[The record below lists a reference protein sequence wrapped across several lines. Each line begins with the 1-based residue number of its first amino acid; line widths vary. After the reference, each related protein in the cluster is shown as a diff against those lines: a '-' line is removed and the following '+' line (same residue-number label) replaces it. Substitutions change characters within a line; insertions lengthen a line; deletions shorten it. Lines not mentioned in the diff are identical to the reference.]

1 MPKDSQNSYYKVK
14 TMFNLLNFS
23 LKFLI
28 IFIGVLVF
36 FVLSTLWYFSIGLPD
51 YKKLSNYQPPISSRV
66 YSENRKLIAEYA
78 IEKRLFIPYESIPDK
93 VINAFLS
100 AEDKN
105 FFSHPGVDAKGI
117 IRATIKNIK
126 NITQNK
132 RLEGASTITQQ
143 VAKNFLLTNEISLKR
158 KIKEAI
164 LAFRIER
171 AYTKERILE
180 LYLNQIYLGQGAYG
194 IAAASLEYFDK
205 PIKELN
211 YQEAALLAA
220 LPKAP
225 SKYNP
230 YKFPEVAKFRRN
242 LVLLNLKEN
251 NFISKEQ
258 LKILK
263 NSKLKLK
270 KRKIEIV
277 NEANSYTE
285 EVRRTVKNIYGFEKL
300 YSQGLSISTPL
311 NINYQI
317 QALKSL
323 RKGIENYDKRRGWR
337 GPITNKIKN
346 KNWEKKISSYKLD
359 PTLKWHL
366 AEIISVNNE
375 EINFKI
381 IDKKKEN
388 FEGILKFKNVK
399 WSLPNKKSIPDIH
412 NVGDILFIKKENK
425 FWALKQYPKVNG
437 GIVILDPYTGEV
449 LALAGGFNFKK
460 SEFNRV
466 TQAKRQ
472 PGSAFKPIVYAAA
485 LENGFSPNS
494 IILDAPF
501 VESQGVGLKNWKPEN
516 YGKKFYGPSTFR
528 KGIEY
533 SRNLMTVRIAKILGL
548 EKILDL
554 SKKLNIYDEIPE
566 LLSVSL
572 GAAETTLIDLTSAY
586 APFVNGGKK
595 IDPKLISRIQDRRGK
610 TIFLE
615 KSRRC
620 IGCDKFINESLQ
632 LPKIENTNKKIISEA
647 TAYQMTSI
655 LKGTVERGTAKKLKS
670 LNVPLAGKT
679 GTTNDNYD
687 AWFIGFSSNL
697 VIGVYVGFDNPKT
710 LGKFETGSKA
720 ALPIFKDFVEKA
732 LYKEDFG
739 EFKIPE
745 NIYLT
750 SLNYDTGNKAS
761 PGDKNSIIE
770 ALKIEDIN
778 NINNKNLISTNGR
791 DKIIKFRQF
800 Y

>member
-1 MPKDSQNSYYKVK
+1 MLK
-14 TMFNLLNFS
+14 FINFS
-23 LKFLI
+23 IKFLI
-28 IFIGVLVF
+28 IFLIAILIF
-36 FVLSTLWYFSIGLPD
+36 LLTTLWYFSIGLPD

-66 YSENRKLIAEYA
+66 YSNDGKLIAEYA
-78 IEKRLFIPYESIPDK
+78 LQKRLFVPYESIPK
-93 VINAFLS
+93 IVVNSFLS

-105 FFSHPGVDAKGI
+105 FFTHPGIDAKGI
-117 IRATIKNIK
+117 LRAIIKNIG
-126 NITQNK
+126 NISQNK

-171 AYTKERILE
+171 AYSKERILE
-180 LYLNQIYLGQGAYG
+180 LYLNQIYLGQGTYG

-205 PIKELN
+205 SIKELT
-211 YQEAALLAA
+211 YPDAALLAA

-230 YKFPEVAKFRRN
+230 YKYPDVGKFRRN
-242 LVLLNLKEN
+242 LVLKNLEEN
-251 NFISKEQ
+251 NFISK
-258 LKILK
+258 K
-263 NSKLKLK
+263 NLIKFKKSNLNLK

-285 EVRRTVKNIYGFEKL
+285 EVRRAVKENYGFEKL
-300 YSQGLSISTPL
+300 YSEGLSIKTPL
-311 NINYQI
+311 SIDYQI
-317 QALKSL
+317 QAIKSL
-323 RKGIENYDKRRGWR
+323 RKGIEDYDRRHGWR
-337 GPITNKIKN
+337 GPLTNKFKN
-346 KNWEKKISSYKLD
+346 RNWRSKIDGFKLD
-359 PTLKWHL
+359 PTLNWKF
-366 AEIISVNNE
+366 AEILEIKESEISFQIINQNE
-375 EINFKI
+375 KNTIEKLF
-381 IDKKKEN
+381 
-388 FEGILKFKNVK
+388 LKNLK
-399 WSLPNKKSIPDIH
+399 WSLPKNKPISSRHSI
-412 NVGDILFIKKENK
+412 GDIILVKKEKNLWK
-425 FWALKQYPKVNG
+425 LKQYPKVNG
-437 GIVILDPYTGEV
+437 GIIALDPFTGDV
-449 LALAGGFNFKK
+449 KALVGGFNFKS

-516 YGKKFYGPSTFR
+516 YGKKFYGPTTLR

-548 EKILDL
+548 DKILDL
-554 SKKLNIYDEIPE
+554 SKKLDIYNEIPE

-572 GAAETTLIDLTSAY
+572 GAAETSLINLTAAY
-586 APFVNGGKK
+586 ASFVNGGKK
-595 IDPKLISRIQDRRGK
+595 VNPNLISRIQDRRGK
-610 TIFLE
+610 TIFQI
-615 KSRRC
+615 KSRKC
-620 IGCDKFINESLQ
+620 LGCDKFIDQSIDY
-632 LPKIENTNKKIISEA
+632 PKIENINKRVFSEA
-647 TAYQMTSI
+647 TAYQMVTI
-655 LKGTVERGTAKKLKS
+655 LRGAVERGTAKKLRS

-697 VIGVYVGFDNPKT
+697 VVGVYIGFDNPRT

-720 ALPIFKDFVEKA
+720 ALPIFKDFIENA
-732 LYKEDFG
+732 LFEDDFND
-739 EFKIPE
+739 FQIPE
-745 NIYLT
+745 KIYLT
-750 SLNYDTGNKAS
+750 SLNYDTGLKSSAK
-761 PGDKNSIIE
+761 DKKTIIE

-778 NINNKNLISTNGR
+778 NIENNSLISINDR
-791 DKIIKFRQF
+791 DTLIKFRQF

>member
-1 MPKDSQNSYYKVK
+1 MLK
-14 TMFNLLNFS
+14 FLNFS
-23 LKFLI
+23 AKFII
-28 IFIGVLVF
+28 IFFVSIIF
-36 FVLSTLWYFSIGLPD
+36 FVFSTLWYFSVGLPD

-66 YSENRKLIAEYA
+66 YSEDNKLIAEYA
-78 IEKRLFIPYESIPDK
+78 LEKRLFIPFESIPDK
-93 VINAFLS
+93 VVNAFLS

-105 FFSHPGVDAKGI
+105 FFSHPGIDAKGI
-117 IRATIKNIK
+117 LRAIVKNIK
-126 NITQNK
+126 NISQNK

-143 VAKNFLLTNEISLKR
+143 VAKNFLLTNEVSMKR
-158 KIKEAI
+158 KVKEAI

-180 LYLNQIYLGQGAYG
+180 LYLNQIYLGQGTYG

-205 PIKELN
+205 SIKELN
-211 YQEAALLAA
+211 YSEAALLAA

-230 YKFPEVAKFRRN
+230 YKYPDVAKFRRN
-242 LVLLNLKEN
+242 LVLTNLEEN
-251 NFISKEQ
+251 NFISKKQFEE
-258 LKILK
+258 LKK
-263 NSKLKLK
+263 SKLKLK

-311 NINYQI
+311 KIDYQI

-323 RKGIENYDKRRGWR
+323 RKGIEEYDRRRGWR
-337 GPITNKIKN
+337 GPVANKITN
-346 KNWEKKISSYKLD
+346 KNWENSVNQYKLD
-359 PTLKWHL
+359 PTLKWNF
-366 AEIISVNNE
+366 AEIISLENNQ
-375 EINFKI
+375 IKFKLI
-381 IDKKKEN
+381 EKKKEN
-388 FEGILKFKNVK
+388 IEGLISSQNFK
-399 WSLPNKKSIPDIH
+399 WSVPKKKLLKDIH
-412 NVGDILFIKKENK
+412 KIGDIIFVKKQNN
-425 FWALKQYPKVNG
+425 FWSLKQYPKVNG
-437 GIVILDPYTGEV
+437 GIVILDPYNGDV
-449 LALAGGFNFKK
+449 LGLVGGFNFKT

-485 LENGFSPNS
+485 LEKGFAPNT

-533 SRNLMTVRIAKILGL
+533 SRNLMTVRIAKMLGL
-548 EKILDL
+548 EEILDL

-572 GAAETTLIDLTSAY
+572 GAAETTLISLTSAY

-595 IDPKLISRIQDRRGK
+595 IEPKLISRIQDRRGK
-610 TIFLE
+610 TIFQ
-615 KSRRC
+615 KKNVKC
-620 IGCDKFINESLQ
+620 IGCDKFINEDIEF
-632 LPKIENTNKKIISEA
+632 PKIENNNEKIISEE

-655 LKGTVERGTAKKLKS
+655 LQGAVQRGTAKKLKS
-670 LNVPLAGKT
+670 LKVPLAGKT

-697 VIGVYVGFDNPKT
+697 VIGVYIGFDNPKT

-732 LYKEDFG
+732 LYKDDFE
-739 EFKIPE
+739 EFQIPE

-750 SLNYDTGNKAS
+750 SLNYDTGVKSAS
-761 PGDKNSIIE
+761 GEKNSIIE
-770 ALKIEDIN
+770 ALKLKDIN
-778 NINNKNLISTNGR
+778 NINNKNLISSGGR

>member
-1 MPKDSQNSYYKVK
+1 MLK
-14 TMFNLLNFS
+14 FINFS
-23 LKFLI
+23 IKFVI
-28 IFIGVLVF
+28 IFFGILIF
-36 FVLSTLWYFSIGLPD
+36 FIFSTLWYFSIGLPD

-66 YSENRKLIAEYA
+66 YSEDSKLIAEYA
-78 IEKRLFIPYESIPDK
+78 IEKRLFIPFESIPEK
-93 VINAFLS
+93 VINSFLS

-105 FFSHPGVDAKGI
+105 FFSHPGIDARGI
-117 IRATIKNIK
+117 LRAIIKNVK
-126 NITQNK
+126 NISQNK

-143 VAKNFLLTNEISLKR
+143 VAKNFLLTNEVSMKR
-158 KIKEAI
+158 KVKEAI

-171 AYTKERILE
+171 AYTKKRILE
-180 LYLNQIYLGQGAYG
+180 LYLNQIYLGQGTYG
-194 IAAASLEYFDK
+194 IAAASLEYFNK
-205 PIKELN
+205 SIKELN
-211 YQEAALLAA
+211 YEEAALLAA

-230 YKFPEVAKFRRN
+230 YRYPEVAKFRRD
-242 LVLLNLKEN
+242 LVLENLEEN
-251 NFISKEQ
+251 KFISNKRLIE
-258 LKILK
+258 LKKI
-263 NSKLKLK
+263 KLKLN
-270 KRKIEIV
+270 KRKIEII

-311 NINYQI
+311 KISYQI

-323 RKGIENYDKRRGWR
+323 RKGIENYDRRRGWR

-346 KNWEKKISSYKLD
+346 NNWKKKISTYKLD
-359 PTLKWHL
+359 PTLKWQF
-366 AEIISVNNE
+366 AEVTSVENNE
-375 EINFKI
+375 VRFQVVDKETKKQKGVLAYKSLKWTIPKNKEIKNIYKI
-381 IDKKKEN
+381 GDIIFVKKEN
-388 FEGILKFKNVK
+388 NSWI
-399 WSLPNKKSIPDIH
+399 
-412 NVGDILFIKKENK
+412 
-425 FWALKQYPKVNG
+425 LKQYPKVNG
-437 GIVILDPYTGEV
+437 GIVAIDPFTGDV
-449 LALAGGFNFKK
+449 LALVGGFNFKT

-485 LENGFSPNS
+485 LEKGFSPNS

-548 EKILDL
+548 DEILNL
-554 SKKLNIYDEIPE
+554 SKKLNIYEEIPE

-572 GAAETTLIDLTSAY
+572 GAAETTLMSLTSAY

-595 IDPKLISRIQDRRGK
+595 INPKLISRIQDRRGK
-610 TIFLE
+610 TIFKE
-615 KSRRC
+615 KDIRC
-620 IGCDKFINESLQ
+620 VGCDKFINDLETN
-632 LPKIENTNKKIISEA
+632 LPKIENNSEKVISEE

-655 LKGTVERGTAKKLKS
+655 LQGAVARGTAKKLKS

-679 GTTNDNYD
+679 GTTNNNYD

-697 VIGVYVGFDNPKT
+697 IIGVYIGYDNPKT
-710 LGKFETGSKA
+710 LGKFETGSKV

-750 SLNYDTGNKAS
+750 SINYDTGKKS
-761 PGDKNSIIE
+761 ITSEKNVIIE
-770 ALKIEDIN
+770 ALKLKDIN
-778 NINNKNLISTNGR
+778 NIDNNNLMSTKGR
-791 DKIIKFRQF
+791 DKIFKFRQF

>member
-1 MPKDSQNSYYKVK
+1 MIK
-14 TMFNLLNFS
+14 FLNFS
-23 LKFLI
+23 IKFVI
-28 IFIGVLVF
+28 IFLVIIIF
-36 FVLSTLWYFSIGLPD
+36 FTFSTLWYFSVGLPD

-66 YSENRKLIAEYA
+66 YSKDSRLIAEYA
-78 IEKRLFIPYESIPDK
+78 LEKRLFIPYESVPEK

-105 FFSHPGVDAKGI
+105 FFKHPGIDAKGI
-117 IRATIKNIK
+117 LRAIIKNIK
-126 NITQNK
+126 NISQNK

-143 VAKNFLLTNEISLKR
+143 VAKNFLLTNEVSMKR
-158 KIKEAI
+158 KVKEAI

-205 PIKELN
+205 SIKELN
-211 YQEAALLAA
+211 YSEAALLAA

-230 YKFPEVAKFRRN
+230 YKYPEVAKFRRN
-242 LVLLNLKEN
+242 LVLQNLKEN
-251 NFISKEQ
+251 NFISKNE
-258 LKILK
+258 LNILK
-263 NSKLKLK
+263 DSNLRLK

-300 YSQGLSISTPL
+300 YSQGLSIRTPL

-323 RKGIENYDKRRGWR
+323 RKGIEDYDRRQGWR
-337 GPITNKIKN
+337 GPITNKIQN
-346 KNWEKKISSYKLD
+346 KNWEKKINQYKLD
-359 PTLKWHL
+359 PTLNWKF
-366 AEIISVNNE
+366 AEITSLNDYELQFNIINQKKDISE
-375 EINFKI
+375 KKI
-381 IDKKKEN
+381 SLKNLKWSIPKKKTIKDIHDVGDIIFVKKEN
-388 FEGILKFKNVK
+388 SSWK
-399 WSLPNKKSIPDIH
+399 
-412 NVGDILFIKKENK
+412 
-425 FWALKQYPKVNG
+425 LKQYPKANG
-437 GIVILDPYTGEV
+437 GIVILDPFSGDV
-449 LALAGGFNFKK
+449 LALVGGFNFKT

-466 TQAKRQ
+466 TQARRQ

-485 LENGFSPNS
+485 LEKGFAPNS

-548 EKILDL
+548 DEILNL
-554 SKKLNIYDEIPE
+554 SKKLEIYEEIPE

-572 GAAETTLIDLTSAY
+572 GAAETTLLNLTSAY

-595 IDPKLISRIQDRRGK
+595 IKPKMISRIQDRRGK
-610 TIFLE
+610 TIYQE
-615 KSRRC
+615 KSRKC
-620 IGCDKFINESLQ
+620 LGCDKFIGEKINY
-632 LPKIENTNKKIISEA
+632 PKIENTNEKVISEE

-655 LKGTVERGTAKKLKS
+655 LQGVVQRGTAKKLRSMK
-670 LNVPLAGKT
+670 VPLAGKT

-687 AWFIGFSSNL
+687 AWFIGFSSNII
-697 VIGVYVGFDNPKT
+697 VGVYIGYDNPKT

-720 ALPIFKDFVEKA
+720 ALPIFKNFVENA
-732 LYKEDFG
+732 LYKEDFR
-739 EFKIPE
+739 EFKIPQ
-745 NIYLT
+745 NVFLT
-750 SLNYDTGNKAS
+750 SLNYDTGVKSA
-761 PGDKNSIIE
+761 PGEKNSIIE
-770 ALKIEDIN
+770 ALKLKDIN
-778 NINNKNLISTNGR
+778 NLENNNFSLTNGR

>member
-1 MPKDSQNSYYKVK
+1 
-14 TMFNLLNFS
+14 MFKFVNFS
-23 LKFLI
+23 IKYIIIIVGFL
-28 IFIGVLVF
+28 VLF
-36 FVLSTLWYFSIGLPD
+36 SFSTLWYFSAGLPD

-66 YSENRKLIAEYA
+66 YSENSKLIAEYA
-78 IEKRLFIPYESIPDK
+78 LEKRLFIPYESIPKK

-105 FFSHPGVDAKGI
+105 FFSHPGIDAKGI
-117 IRATIKNIK
+117 IRAVIKNIK
-126 NITQNK
+126 NISQNK

-143 VAKNFLLTNEISLKR
+143 VAKNFLLTNEVSMRR
-158 KIKEAI
+158 KVKEAI

-171 AYTKERILE
+171 AYKKERILE
-180 LYLNQIYLGQGAYG
+180 LYLNQIYLGQGTYG

-205 PIKELN
+205 SIKELN
-211 YQEAALLAA
+211 YSEAALLAA

-230 YKFPEVAKFRRN
+230 YKYPVIAEFRRN
-242 LVLLNLKEN
+242 LVLENLEEN
-251 NFISKEQ
+251 NFISKKE
-258 LKILK
+258 LNEFKK
-263 NSKLKLK
+263 SDLKLK

-311 NINYQI
+311 KINYQI

-323 RKGIENYDKRRGWR
+323 RKGIEDYDRRKGWR
-337 GPITNKIKN
+337 GAITNKIKN
-346 KNWEKKISSYKLD
+346 KNWKKTVSQYKLD
-359 PTLKWHL
+359 PTLNWQF
-366 AEIISVNNE
+366 AEISFLDENRIEFDVINEKNSLKGNLFFKEIKWTIS
-375 EINFKI
+375 
-381 IDKKKEN
+381 KKKT
-388 FEGILKFKNVK
+388 IKDVHK
-399 WSLPNKKSIPDIH
+399 I
-412 NVGDILFIKKENK
+412 GDIIFVKKDNNK
-425 FWALKQYPKVNG
+425 WLLKQYPKVNG
-437 GIVILDPYTGEV
+437 GIVVLDPFTGDIQ
-449 LALAGGFNFKK
+449 ALVGGFNFRT

-485 LENGFSPNS
+485 LEKGFAPNS

-516 YGKKFYGPSTFR
+516 YGKKFYGPTTFR

-533 SRNLMTVRIAKILGL
+533 SRNLMTVRIAKVLGL
-548 EKILDL
+548 DEILNL
-554 SKKLNIYDEIPE
+554 SKKLDVYDEIPE

-572 GAAETTLIDLTSAY
+572 GAAETTLMSLTSAY

-595 IDPKLISRIQDRRGK
+595 VEPNLISRIQDRRGK
-610 TIFLE
+610 TIF
-615 KSRRC
+615 KSKNRKC
-620 IGCDKFINESLQ
+620 TGCDEFINNDVKF
-632 LPKIENTNKKIISEA
+632 PIIENKNERVISEE

-655 LKGTVERGTAKKLKS
+655 LQGVVQRGTAKKLRS
-670 LNVPLAGKT
+670 LKVPLAGKT

-697 VIGVYVGFDNPKT
+697 VIGVYIGFDNPKT

-720 ALPIFKDFVEKA
+720 ALPVFKDFVENA
-732 LYKEDFG
+732 LFKEDFSD
-739 EFKIPE
+739 FRIPE
-745 NIYLT
+745 KIFLT
-750 SLNYDTGNKAS
+750 SLNYDTGNKSA

-770 ALKIEDIN
+770 ALKLRDIN
-778 NINNKNLISTNGR
+778 NINNNNLNSMSGR
-791 DKIIKFRQF
+791 DNIVMFRQF